1 MSLLSIVYS
10 DSICRKWW
18 EELVFSTK
26 NEEVV
31 NHCDAKMGRIMS
43 VSRGMHPSW
52 QKGVAVCSW
61 RILVFEHLAPSVPE
75 T

>member
-1 MSLLSIVYS
+1 MSSQSIVYQ
-10 DSICRKWW
+10 DSIWKRWW
-18 EELVFSTK
+18 EELVVLTK

-52 QKGVAVCSW
+52 QKGGCSMQ
-61 RILVFEHLAPSVPE
+61 LANPCF
-75 T
+75 

>member
-1 MSLLSIVYS
+1 MEDVITIVYH
-10 DSICRKWW
+10 DSIWKKWW
-18 EELVFSTK
+18 EELVDYTK

-52 QKGVAVCSW
+52 QKGSCMQ
-61 RILVFEHLAPSVPE
+61 LANPCF
-75 T
+75 

>member
-1 MSLLSIVYS
+1 MSSQSIVYD
-10 DSICRKWW
+10 DSICKKWW
-18 EELVFSTK
+18 EELVDFTK
-26 NEEVV
+26 NEEVE

-43 VSRGMHPSW
+43 VSRGMHPSR

-61 RILVFEHLAPSVPE
+61 RIPVFEHLAPSVPE